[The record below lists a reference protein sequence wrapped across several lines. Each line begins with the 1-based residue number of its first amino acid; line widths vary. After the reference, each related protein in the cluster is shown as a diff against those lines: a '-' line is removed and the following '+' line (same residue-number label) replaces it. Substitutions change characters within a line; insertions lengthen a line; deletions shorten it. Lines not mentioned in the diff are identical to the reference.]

1 MYYEAGANIATTC
14 SYQASFE
21 GFAEAGYSTEES
33 IELMKKSVSLACEAR
48 DQYKQSHPDDP
59 YPRLVALSMGCYGAI
74 LADGSEYTGN
84 YGQNISLET
93 LVDFHRKRLC
103 TFLLDHHQKNEVVV
117 DLVLFE
123 TIPNFLEAQAIAKLV
138 MEWDDPL
145 LLPAPAA
152 PAPPPLPPVA
162 VCFQCKSS
170 DQIADGTSFQT
181 ALDIFH
187 SSIENVFGLG
197 FNCTKP
203 KFVESLLKTTYHHTQ
218 THNKVL
224 VAYPDGGEE
233 WDALARTWDESA
245 KLPEEAFGCMM
256 AQSVQAYGP
265 RVIVGGCCG
274 TGPSHIK
281 NIRSF
286 FSLVK

>member
-21 GFAEAGYSTEES
+21 GFAEAGYSPEES

-59 YPRLVALSMGCYGAI
+59 YPRLVALSIGCYGAI
-74 LADGSEYTGN
+74 LANGSEYTGN
-84 YGQNISLET
+84 YNHPQHTPSLET

-103 TFLLDHHQKNEVVV
+103 TFLDQHQKV

-138 MEWDDPL
+138 TEWDTTL
-145 LLPAPAA
+145 LA
-152 PAPPPLPPVA
+152 LPPVA

-170 DQIADGTSFQT
+170 DQIADGTQIQT
-181 ALDIFH
+181 ALDLFN
-187 SSIENVFGLG
+187 SIENVFGTG

-203 KFVESLLKTTYHHTQ
+203 KFVESLFKSVFYHAQ
-218 THNKVL
+218 THNKVGL
-224 VAYPDGGEE
+224 AYPDGGEA
-233 WDALARTWDESA
+233 WDAVARCWDKTA

-256 AQSVQAYGP
+256 AQSVQTYGP

-274 TGPSHIK
+274 TGPCHIK

-286 FSLVK
+286 LSSL